1 MGLLPN
7 PQPQGPPFRFGGA
20 WGVGGGGMMQPVKP
34 NRGDAPVVHVGSASP
49 PCVHGDGAFERA
61 GSVSPLCM

>member
-1 MGLLPN
+1 
-7 PQPQGPPFRFGGA
+7 
-20 WGVGGGGMMQPVKP
+20 MMQPVKP